1 MKRTAKRLEA
11 PELNGAPMESPV
23 YDALGQ
29 GKRVA
34 TGHWL
39 PNSRMLRTRLLL
51 LIPGGP
57 RSMPELRDFGS
68 DVACRFAGQWESA
81 LEYVN
86 KSNDR
91 LVNNARGLLTFN
103 GLVLTALG
111 TVYRESHSIPAGL
124 ALTGSVCAVIAAGML
139 LLTQFSVSF
148 GDLGRYRNAE
158 CEFPYCV
165 TRVVINGKSNAVAA
179 LFSLVALLC
188 LLTAFGIVVLRNH
201 VHYA

>member
-1 MKRTAKRLEA
+1 MEWRL
-11 PELNGAPMESPV
+11 MEPPV
-23 YDALGQ
+23 NDALGHGVQ
-29 GKRVA
+29 VA
-34 TGHWL
+34 TEHWL
-39 PNSRMLRTRLLL
+39 RHSRTLRTRLLL

-68 DVACRFAGQWESA
+68 AVAGRFSGQWERA

-111 TVYRESHSIPAGL
+111 TVYRESHRIPASL
-124 ALTGSVCAVIAAGML
+124 ALAGSVCAVIAAGML

-148 GDLGRYRNAE
+148 GDRSRYRNAE

-165 TRVVINGKSNAVAA
+165 TRVVINGKSNSVAG
-179 LFSLVALLC
+179 LFSLVAMLC
-188 LLTAFGIVVLRNH
+188 LLIAFGIVVLRNH
-201 VHYA
+201 VY

>member
-1 MKRTAKRLEA
+1 ME
-11 PELNGAPMESPV
+11 PPVNG
-23 YDALGQ
+23 ALGQ
-29 GKRVA
+29 AQRL
-34 TGHWL
+34 TTEHWL
-39 PNSRMLRTRLLL
+39 PHARTLRTRLLL

-57 RSMPELRDFGS
+57 RTTPELRDFGS
-68 DVACRFAGQWESA
+68 DVASRFAGQWEHA

-111 TVYRESHSIPAGL
+111 TVYRESHSIPASL

-148 GDLGRYRNAE
+148 GDRSRYRSAE

-165 TRVVINGKSNAVAA
+165 TRVVINGKSNAAAA

-201 VHYA
+201 VY

>member
-1 MKRTAKRLEA
+1 VNRTAKRLETA
-11 PELNGAPMESPV
+11 VWNGASMEPAV
-23 YDALGQ
+23 NDALGQ
-29 GKRVA
+29 GERVA
-34 TGHWL
+34 TEHWL
-39 PNSRMLRTRLLL
+39 PHSRTLPTRLLL

-57 RSMPELRDFGS
+57 RSMPELRDFAS
-68 DVACRFAGQWESA
+68 DVACRFAGQWERA

-111 TVYRESHSIPAGL
+111 TVYRESHSIPASL
-124 ALTGSVCAVIAAGML
+124 ALTGSVCAVVAAGML

-148 GDLGRYRNAE
+148 GDRSRYRSAE
-158 CEFPYCV
+158 YEFPYCV

-188 LLTAFGIVVLRNH
+188 LLTAFGIVVLRHH
-201 VHYA
+201 VY

>member
-1 MKRTAKRLEA
+1 
-11 PELNGAPMESPV
+11 MEWRVMEPPV
-23 YDALGQ
+23 NDTLGQ
-29 GKRVA
+29 GQQVA
-34 TGHWL
+34 TEHWL
-39 PNSRMLRTRLLL
+39 PHSRTLRTRLLL

-57 RSMPELRDFGS
+57 KSMAELRDFGS
-68 DVACRFAGQWESA
+68 VVACRFAGQWEHA

-111 TVYRESHSIPAGL
+111 TVYRESHRIPASL
-124 ALTGSVCAVIAAGML
+124 ALAGSVCAVIAAGML

-148 GDLGRYRNAE
+148 GDRSRYRTAE

-165 TRVVINGKSNAVAA
+165 TRVVINGKSNAVAG
-179 LFSLVALLC
+179 LFSFVAMLC
-188 LLTAFGIVVLRNH
+188 LLIAFGIVVLRIH
-201 VHYA
+201 VY